1 MRASLIVLAA
11 AVAFAQGN
19 RSVDVSVPGNQVWT
33 DTAVDLNAGDS
44 ITISASGSVTF
55 QGRENTPDGAQ
66 RGWADVIKAYPVNEA
81 RRGALIGRIGNTET
95 ASLFLIG
102 SRKQFKSP
110 RTGRLF
116 LGVNATSND
125 SGGGTFQVKI
135 EITAAAVNP
144 KAANISMPTIP
155 AGILNA
161 LPKRVVD
168 KDGNKGDAVNFF
180 IIGPEDKLKE
190 AYRNAGWVLV
200 DKTPMEAVLRGLLS
214 TMSKQAYVQMPMSQL
229 MMFGRVQDFGF
240 AHAEPV
246 QVVSTRHHLRI
257 WKSPYEIAGQPLW
270 VGAATHDIGF
280 EKDQRN
286 NGVTHKIDPEIDGE
300 RDYLGQTLNET
311 GLVAKMDYITPQTPI
326 REERT
331 ATGGTFRTDGR
342 ILAMLLASDQAPVA
356 ANQAFADRFCSVL
369 KQSNPDGGQ
378 WGPCEQY
385 IDGPGRTDLTLKPI
399 SKNYRVLIVPGI
411 LSSCSMA
418 PAAYENGQDYLI
430 KTFGLTVELLPV
442 PNDSS
447 EDNAKIIAEY
457 LRQHMQDDSRKYIVL
472 GYSKGAPDMMTALA
486 TEAGV
491 VPAVA
496 ALVTVA
502 GAVGGSPVA
511 DMMPEQSIERW
522 LKQLP
527 LGGCKGNLAQGFAS
541 LKRGTRRAFLQQY
554 PRPLVPT
561 YSIIAKSDESNTSKM
576 MMQTWQ
582 MLTGFRAD
590 QDGQLLGNDAIAP
603 GATFL
608 GAAIGDHFAVALPFE
623 SKGDAIMKMLVD
635 HGHYPRSALIESLV
649 RYVVEDLE
657 NHK

>member
-1 MRASLIVLAA
+1 MHVFLFLAA
-11 AVAFAQGN
+11 AAVFAQGN

-33 DTAVDLNAGDS
+33 DTAMDLNAGDS
-44 ITISASGSVTF
+44 VTISASGSVTF
-55 QGRENTPDGAQ
+55 QGKENSPDGAQ
-66 RGWADVIKAYPVNEA
+66 RGWADVVKAYPVNEA
-81 RRGALIGRIGNTET
+81 GRGALIGRIGNTET

-116 LGVNATSND
+116 LGVNAGKND
-125 SGGGTFQVKI
+125 SGSGTFAAKV
-135 EITAAAVNP
+135 EVTAVAANP
-144 KAANISMPTIP
+144 AAANIQLPTIP
-155 AGILNA
+155 VSMLNE

-200 DKTPMEAVLRGLLS
+200 DRSAKDAILRGLMS
-214 TMSKQAYVQMPMSQL
+214 TMSKQAYVQMPMSEL

-257 WKSPYEIAGQPLW
+257 WKSPYQIAGQPLW

-311 GLVAKMDYITPQTPI
+311 GIVAKLDYITPPTPI

-342 ILAMLLASDQAPVA
+342 ILVMLLASDQAPVA

-378 WGPCEQY
+378 WGACEQY
-385 IDGPGRTDLTLKPI
+385 IDGPGRTDLTLSAI

-418 PAAYENGQDYLI
+418 PTAYQEGQEHLK
-430 KTFGLTVELLPV
+430 KTYGLTIELLPV
-442 PNDSS
+442 PNDST
-447 EDNAKIIAEY
+447 EENAKIIAEY
-457 LRQHMQDDSRKYIVL
+457 LRQQMQNDSRKYIVL
-472 GYSKGAPDMMTALA
+472 GYSKGAPDVMSALA
-486 TEAGV
+486 TEQGV

-511 DMMPEQSIERW
+511 DMMPAQSIEKW

-527 LGGCKGNLAQGFAS
+527 MGGCKGNLAQGFAS
-541 LKRGTRRAFLQQY
+541 LKRETRRAFLQQY
-554 PRPLVPT
+554 PNPLVPT
-561 YSIIAKSDESNTSKM
+561 FSIIAKSDESNTSKM
-576 MMQTWQ
+576 MLQTWQ

-608 GAAIGDHFAVALPFE
+608 GAARGDHFAVALPFE
-623 SKGDAIMKMLVD
+623 GKADAIMKMMVD

-649 RYVVEDLE
+649 RYVTEDLE
-657 NHK
+657 SRK